1 MDLTQDLRFALRTL
15 RKAPVFTAIAV
26 LSLAFGI
33 GANTAVFTLTDQ
45 ILLRL
50 MPVKNPQELVQL
62 AGRGNHQGNNRGGN
76 ALSYPMYR
84 DFLGREDVFNGVL
97 CRYEMAMSISFDGRT
112 ERVSGELVSGNYF
125 QVLGVAP
132 AAGRLFT
139 QQDNLTEGGHP
150 VAVLGHGFWKA
161 RFAEDP
167 GVIGKTMA
175 VNGHNFTI
183 VGVSQ
188 EGFDGVEQGVA
199 TQVYAPVMM
208 KPQMTPLWNDLDN
221 RRSRWVNVIGRLQP
235 GMTVEKAQAALQPF
249 FHSLLEQEVREAA
262 FANTT
267 PYARQEFLKM
277 TVEVMPASQGRTNL
291 RRNAERPLLVLT
303 AIAGFV
309 LLIACANVA
318 GLLVARAA
326 SRQKE
331 IAVRLALGAGRSRVV
346 RQLVVESLLLAGL
359 GGAAGLALSVF
370 ASHFLLTFL
379 PQAEQQLTISATPD
393 WRVLSFTLAV
403 SAGAGLLFGLLPAL
417 QSTRPNL
424 APVLKDQAGAVAG
437 GGGGVVR
444 LRKLL
449 VVTQVTLSLLLLIG
463 AGLFI
468 RTLRELRNLK
478 PGFSTEN
485 LVAFAVDPSLNGY
498 DVDRCK
504 LFYSQ
509 LIDRLEATPGVRSVG
524 LAAVPIL
531 FGWEW
536 DSTITVEG
544 YEAQPGENMNPFFN
558 SVSAGYFETLGI
570 PVLTGRDFRENDT
583 ETLLHDT
590 DPRTGKEFRVPK
602 VVIVNRM
609 LGEHYFG
616 ERSVLGQHIGYGG
629 NPGTKTDMEIIGVIG
644 DAKYMNMRDE
654 APRQVFVPFL
664 ASDFVS
670 GMHGYVRTEMPP
682 EQVFNLIRQEIRKL
696 DADLPIYNL
705 RTFETQVDRSLAT
718 ERAVAS
724 LSTAFGLLATL
735 LAVIGLYGVMAYTVA
750 RRTREI
756 GIRMALG
763 AVRGNVVWL
772 VMREVLVL
780 VGAGIA
786 LGLPAAVGLSRLVES
801 QLFGIQPHDPL
812 TLAAATIGLALVS
825 AAAGYLPARRATR
838 VNPVQALR
846 YE

>member
-1 MDLTQDLRFALRTL
+1 MDLAQDLRFAARTL
-15 RKAPVFTAIAV
+15 RKAPVFAAVAV

-62 AGRGNHQGNNRGGN
+62 GGRGNHYGSNRGSN
-76 ALSYPMYR
+76 ALSYPMYK
-84 DFLGREDVFNGVL
+84 DFRGREDVFSGVL
-97 CRYEMAMSISFDGRT
+97 CRFDTSMSISFDGRT

-125 QVLGVAP
+125 QVLGVGP
-132 AAGRLFT
+132 AAGRLLSP
-139 QQDNLTEGGHP
+139 QDNLTEGGHP

-161 RFAEDP
+161 RFAQDP
-167 GVIGKTMA
+167 EVVGKTMT

-188 EGFDGVEQGVA
+188 EGFDGVQQGFA

-208 KPQMTPLWNDLDN
+208 KPQMTPLWNGLED
-221 RRSRWVNVIGRLQP
+221 RRNRWVNVIGRLQP

-249 FHSLLEQEVREAA
+249 FHGMLEQEVQEAA
-262 FANTT
+262 FANAT
-267 PYARQEFLKM
+267 PYVREQFLKM
-277 TVEVMPASQGRTNL
+277 TIEVMPASQGRAGL
-291 RRNAERPLLVLT
+291 RRDAEQPLLVLMG
-303 AIAGFV
+303 IAGFV

-318 GLLVARAA
+318 GLQVARAA

-331 IAVRLALGAGRSRVV
+331 IAVRLALGAGRLRVV
-346 RQLVVESLLLAGL
+346 RQLVVESMLLAGL

-370 ASHFLLTFL
+370 GSRFLLTFL
-379 PQAEQQLTISATPD
+379 PQGDQQLTISATPD
-393 WRVLSFTLAV
+393 WRVLGFTLAIAV
-403 SAGAGLLFGLLPAL
+403 AAGVLFGLLPAL
-417 QSTRPNL
+417 QATKPSL
-424 APVLKDQAGAVAG
+424 APVLKDQAGSVTG
-437 GGGGVVR
+437 GGGAVR

-468 RTLRELRNLK
+468 RTLRELRTLK

-498 DVDRCK
+498 NVERCK
-504 LFYSQ
+504 LFYRQ
-509 LIDRLEATPGVRSVG
+509 LLDALETTAGVKSVG
-524 LAAVPIL
+524 LASVPIL

-558 SVSAGYFETLGI
+558 SISPGYFETLGI
-570 PVLTGRDFRENDT
+570 PVLTGRDFRDT
-583 ETLLHDT
+583 DRETLVHSVDQE
-590 DPRTGKEFRVPK
+590 TGKEQRVPK
-602 VVIVNRM
+602 AVIVNRM
-609 LGEHYFG
+609 LAEHYFG
-616 ERSVLGQHIGYGG
+616 DRGALGQHVGFGG
-629 NPGTKTDMEIIGVIG
+629 DPGTKTDMEIIGVIG

-654 APRQVFVPFL
+654 VPRQMFVPFL

-682 EQVFNLIRQEIRKL
+682 EQVFALIRQEIRKL
-696 DADLPIYNL
+696 DADLPVYNL

-724 LSTAFGLLATL
+724 LSTVFGLLATL

-772 VMREVLVL
+772 VMREVMVL
-780 VGAGIA
+780 VGSGIA
-786 LGLPAAVGLSRLVES
+786 LGLPAAIGLSRLVES

-812 TLAAATIGLALVS
+812 TLAAATLGLTLVS

>member
-1 MDLTQDLRFALRTL
+1 MDLAHDLRFAFRTL
-15 RKAPVFTAIAV
+15 RKAPVFAAVAV
-26 LSLAFGI
+26 LSLTFGI

-62 AGRGNHQGNNRGGN
+62 GGRGNHYGSNRGSN
-76 ALSYPMYR
+76 ALSYPMYI
-84 DFLGREDVFNGVL
+84 DFRGREDVFSGVL
-97 CRYEMAMSISFDGRT
+97 CRFDTAMSISFDGRT

-125 QVLGVAP
+125 QVLGVGP
-132 AAGRLFT
+132 AAGRLLSP
-139 QQDNLTEGGHP
+139 QDDLTPGGHP

-161 RFAEDP
+161 RFAQDP
-167 GVIGKTMA
+167 EVVGKTMT

-188 EGFDGVEQGVA
+188 QGFDGVQQGFA
-199 TQVYAPVMM
+199 TQVYVPVMM
-208 KPQMTPLWNDLDN
+208 KPQMTPLWNGLED
-221 RRSRWVNVIGRLQP
+221 RRNRWVNVIGRLQP

-249 FHSLLEQEVREAA
+249 FHGMLEQEVKEAA
-262 FANTT
+262 FANATS
-267 PYARQEFLKM
+267 YVREQFLKM
-277 TVEVMPASQGRTNL
+277 TIEVMPASQGRTGL
-291 RRNAERPLLVLT
+291 RRDAEQPLLVLMG
-303 AIAGFV
+303 IAGFV

-318 GLLVARAA
+318 GLQVARAA

-331 IAVRLALGAGRSRVV
+331 IAVRLALGAGRLRVV
-346 RQLVVESLLLAGL
+346 RQLVVESMLLACL

-370 ASHFLLTFL
+370 GSRFLLTFL
-379 PQAEQQLTISATPD
+379 PQGEQQLTISATPD
-393 WRVLSFTLAV
+393 WRVLGFTLAV
-403 SAGAGLLFGLLPAL
+403 AMTAGVLFGLLPAL
-417 QSTRPNL
+417 QSTKPSL
-424 APVLKDQAGAVAG
+424 APVLKDQAGAVTG
-437 GGGGVVR
+437 GGTAVR

-468 RTLRELRNLK
+468 RTLRELRTLK

-498 DVDRCK
+498 NVERSK
-504 LFYSQ
+504 LFYGQ
-509 LIDRLEATPGVRSVG
+509 LIEALETTPGVKSVG
-524 LAAVPIL
+524 LASVPIL

-558 SVSAGYFETLGI
+558 SISPGYFETLGI
-570 PVLTGRDFRENDT
+570 PVLTGRDFRE
-583 ETLLHDT
+583 T
-590 DPRTGKEFRVPK
+590 DNQTVAHRVNQETGKEDRVPK
-602 VVIVNRM
+602 VVIVNR
-609 LGEHYFG
+609 LLAEHYFG
-616 ERSVLGQHIGYGG
+616 ERSALGKHVGYGG
-629 NPGTKTDMEIIGVIG
+629 DPGTKTDMEVIGVIG
-644 DAKYMNMRDE
+644 DAKYMNMRDDV
-654 APRQVFVPFL
+654 PRQMFVPFL

-670 GMHGYVRTEMPP
+670 GMHGYVRTQMPP
-682 EQVFNLIRQEIRKL
+682 EQVFALIRQEIRKL

-724 LSTAFGLLATL
+724 LSTVFGLLATL

-763 AVRGNVVWL
+763 AVRGNVIWL

-780 VGAGIA
+780 VGGGIA

-812 TLAAATIGLALVS
+812 TLAAATVGLALVS

>member
-1 MDLTQDLRFALRTL
+1 MDLAHDLRFAIRTL
-15 RKAPVFTAIAV
+15 RKAPVFAVVAV

-62 AGRGNHQGNNRGGN
+62 GGRGNHYGSNRGSN
-76 ALSYPMYR
+76 ALSYPMYI
-84 DFLGREDVFNGVL
+84 DFRGREDVFSGVL
-97 CRYEMAMSISFDGRT
+97 CRFDTAMSISFDGRT

-125 QVLGVAP
+125 QVLGVGP
-132 AAGRLFT
+132 AAGRLLSP
-139 QQDNLTEGGHP
+139 QDDLTEGGHP

-161 RFAEDP
+161 RFAQDP
-167 GVIGKTMA
+167 GVVGKTMT

-188 EGFDGVEQGVA
+188 EGFDGVQQGFA
-199 TQVYAPVMM
+199 TQVYVPVMM
-208 KPQMTPLWNDLDN
+208 KPQMTPLWNGLED
-221 RRSRWVNVIGRLQP
+221 RRNRWVNVIGRLQP

-249 FHSLLEQEVREAA
+249 FHGMLEQEVQESA
-262 FANTT
+262 FANAT
-267 PYARQEFLKM
+267 PYVREQFLKM
-277 TVEVMPASQGRTNL
+277 TIEVMPASQGRTGL
-291 RRNAERPLLVLT
+291 RRDAEQPLLVLMG
-303 AIAGFV
+303 IAGFV

-318 GLLVARAA
+318 GLQVARAA

-331 IAVRLALGAGRSRVV
+331 IAVRLALGAGRLRVV
-346 RQLVVESLLLAGL
+346 RQLVVESMLLACL
-359 GGAAGLALSVF
+359 GGFAGLALSVF
-370 ASHFLLTFL
+370 GSRFLLTFL
-379 PQAEQQLTISATPD
+379 PQADQQLTISATPD
-393 WRVLSFTLAV
+393 WRVLGFTLAIAMA
-403 SAGAGLLFGLLPAL
+403 AGVLFGLLPAL
-417 QSTRPNL
+417 QATKPSL
-424 APVLKDQAGAVAG
+424 APVLKDQAGAVTG
-437 GGGGVVR
+437 GGTAVR

-468 RTLRELRNLK
+468 RTLRELRTLK

-498 DVDRCK
+498 NVERCK
-504 LFYSQ
+504 LFYRQ
-509 LIDRLEATPGVRSVG
+509 LIEALETTPGVRSVG
-524 LAAVPIL
+524 LASVPIL

-558 SVSAGYFETLGI
+558 SISPGYFETLGI
-570 PVLTGRDFRENDT
+570 PVLTGRDFRE
-583 ETLLHDT
+583 T
-590 DPRTGKEFRVPK
+590 DNQTVVHRVNQETGKEDRVPK
-602 VVIVNRM
+602 VAIVNRM
-609 LGEHYFG
+609 LAEHYFEDRG
-616 ERSVLGQHIGYGG
+616 ALGKHVGYGG
-629 NPGTKTDMEIIGVIG
+629 DPGTKTDIEIIGVIG
-644 DAKYMNMRDE
+644 DAKYMNMRDDV
-654 APRQVFVPFL
+654 PRQMFVPFL

-682 EQVFNLIRQEIRKL
+682 EQVFALIRQEVRKL

-724 LSTAFGLLATL
+724 LSTVFGLLATV

-780 VGAGIA
+780 VGGGIA

-801 QLFGIQPHDPL
+801 QLFGIQPHDPI
-812 TLAAATIGLALVS
+812 TLAAATVGLALVS

>member
-1 MDLTQDLRFALRTL
+1 MDLAQDLRFAFRTF
-15 RKAPVFTAIAV
+15 RRAPVFTAVAV

-33 GANTAVFTLTDQ
+33 GANTAVFTLSDQ

-50 MPVKNPQELVQL
+50 MPVKNPRELVQL
-62 AGRGNHQGNNRGGN
+62 AGRGNHSGSNRGSN
-76 ALSYPMYR
+76 ALSYPMYT
-84 DFLGREDVFNGVL
+84 DFRGREDVFSGLL
-97 CRYEMAMSISFDGRT
+97 CRWGTAMSISFDGST

-125 QVLGVAP
+125 QVLGVGT
-132 AAGRLFT
+132 AAGRLLS
-139 QQDNLTEGGHP
+139 QQDDLTEGGHP
-150 VAVLGHGFWKA
+150 VAVLSHGFWKS
-161 RFAEDP
+161 RFAQDP
-167 GVIGKTMA
+167 DVIGKTMA

-188 EGFDGVEQGVA
+188 EGFDGVEQGFA
-199 TQVYAPVMM
+199 TQVFVPVKM
-208 KPQMTPLWNDLDN
+208 KPQMTPLWNDLEN

-235 GMTVEKAQAALQPF
+235 GMTAEKGQAALQPF
-249 FHSLLEQEVREAA
+249 FHSILEQEVQEAA
-262 FANTT
+262 FANST
-267 PYARQEFLKM
+267 PYSREQFLKM
-277 TVEVMPASQGRTNL
+277 TLEVMPASQGRTSL
-291 RRNAERPLLVLT
+291 RRNTEQPLLVLMG
-303 AIAGFV
+303 IAGFV

-331 IAVRLALGAGRSRVV
+331 IAVRLALGAGRLRVV
-346 RQLVVESLLLAGL
+346 RQLVAESMLLAGL
-359 GGAAGLALSVF
+359 GGVAGLVLSVF
-370 ASHFLLTFL
+370 ASRFLLTFL
-379 PQAEQQLTISATPD
+379 PQAEQNLTISATPD
-393 WRVLSFTLAV
+393 WRVLGFTLAV
-403 SAGAGLLFGLLPAL
+403 SAAAGLLFGLLPAL
-417 QSTRPNL
+417 QSTRPSL

-437 GGGGVVR
+437 GGAVVR
-444 LRKLL
+444 LRKPL

-468 RTLRELRNLK
+468 RTLGELRNLK
-478 PGFSTEN
+478 PGFTTEN

-498 DVDRCK
+498 DVERCK
-504 LFYSQ
+504 LFYRQ
-509 LIDRLEATPGVRSVG
+509 LLDALEATPGVRSVG
-524 LAAVPIL
+524 LASVPIL

-558 SVSAGYFETLGI
+558 SISPGYFETLGI
-570 PVLTGRDFRENDT
+570 PVLTGRDFRVSDN
-583 ETLLHDT
+583 ETLLHDV
-590 DPRTGKEFRVPK
+590 REETGRENRVPK
-602 VVIVNRM
+602 VVIVNRSF
-609 LGEHYFG
+609 GEHYFG
-616 ERSVLGQHIGYGG
+616 ERGVIGKHIGFGG
-629 NPGTKTDMEIIGVIG
+629 NPGTKADMEIVGVIG

-654 APRQVFVPFL
+654 VPRQVFIPFL

-682 EQVFNLIRQEIRKL
+682 AQVFALIRQEIRKL
-696 DADLPIYNL
+696 DSDLPVYNL
-705 RTFETQVDRSLAT
+705 RTFETQVDRSLAA

-763 AVRGNVVWL
+763 AVRGNVIWL
-772 VMREVLVL
+772 VMREVFLL

-786 LGLPAAVGLSRLVES
+786 LGVPAAVGLSRLVES
-801 QLFGIQPHDPL
+801 QLFGIEPHDPL
-812 TLAAATIGLALVS
+812 TLVAATVGLALVS

>member
-1 MDLTQDLRFALRTL
+1 
-15 RKAPVFTAIAV
+15 
-26 LSLAFGI
+26 
-33 GANTAVFTLTDQ
+33 
-45 ILLRL
+45 
-50 MPVKNPQELVQL
+50 
-62 AGRGNHQGNNRGGN
+62 
-76 ALSYPMYR
+76 
-84 DFLGREDVFNGVL
+84 
-97 CRYEMAMSISFDGRT
+97 
-112 ERVSGELVSGNYF
+112 
-125 QVLGVAP
+125 
-132 AAGRLFT
+132 
-139 QQDNLTEGGHP
+139 
-150 VAVLGHGFWKA
+150 
-161 RFAEDP
+161 
-167 GVIGKTMA
+167 
-175 VNGHNFTI
+175 
-183 VGVSQ
+183 
-188 EGFDGVEQGVA
+188 
-199 TQVYAPVMM
+199 
-208 KPQMTPLWNDLDN
+208 
-221 RRSRWVNVIGRLQP
+221 
-235 GMTVEKAQAALQPF
+235 
-249 FHSLLEQEVREAA
+249 
-262 FANTT
+262 
-267 PYARQEFLKM
+267 M
-277 TVEVMPASQGRTNL
+277 TVEVLPASQGRTGL
-291 RRNAERPLLVLT
+291 RRGAEQPLLVLT
-303 AIAGFV
+303 GIAGFV

-331 IAVRLALGAGRSRVV
+331 IAVRLALGAGRLRVV
-346 RQLVVESLLLAGL
+346 RQLVVESMLLAGV
-359 GGAAGLALSVF
+359 GGAAGLLLSLF
-370 ASHFLLTFL
+370 ASRFLLTFL
-379 PQAEQQLTISATPD
+379 PQGEQQLTISATPD
-393 WRVLSFTLAV
+393 WRVMGFTLAV
-403 SAGAGLLFGLLPAL
+403 SLAAGVLFGLLPAL
-417 QSTRPNL
+417 QATRPSL

-437 GGGGVVR
+437 GGSVVR

-449 VVTQVTLSLLLLIG
+449 VVTQVALSLLLLIG

-498 DVDRCK
+498 DVERCK
-504 LFYSQ
+504 LFYRQ
-509 LIDRLEATPGVRSVG
+509 LLDALESTAGVRSVG
-524 LAAVPIL
+524 LASVPIL

-536 DSTITVEG
+536 DSSITVEG
-544 YEAQPGENMNPFFN
+544 YEAQPGEDMNPFFN
-558 SVSAGYFETLGI
+558 SVSPGYFETLGI
-570 PVLTGRDFRENDT
+570 PVLTGRDFRVTDN
-583 ETLLHDT
+583 ETLAHDINEQ
-590 DPRTGKEFRVPK
+590 TGKEERVPK
-602 VVIVNRM
+602 AVIVNHK

-616 ERSVLGQHIGYGG
+616 ALGALGKHIGFGS
-629 NPGTKTDMEIIGVIG
+629 NPGTKADMEIVGVIG

-654 APRQVFVPFL
+654 VPRQVFIPFL

-682 EQVFNLIRQEIRKL
+682 EQVFALIRQEIFKL

-786 LGLPAAVGLSRLVES
+786 LGVPAAVGLSRLVES

-812 TLAAATIGLALVS
+812 TLVAATTGLALVS